1 MANEAKTI
9 EEVPELDLDQVTE
22 DDLVDD
28 DQDAE
33 EAAAN
38 LRELK
43 RKAAVYDSL
52 VDQETT
58 TGELFRE
65 WKEHQAT
72 AAEVKKDYDGA
83 VWELRRLIRAQTED
97 LPLFVP
103 LFDGLGEK
111 AEGAEDDSW
120 REVELASLDLSAKV
134 LENLDAARL
143 TTIGELADYS
153 SNGGRLTQVA
163 GIGPAAAEKI
173 ENALEGFWANHP
185 GLGETPVDPLAAQFG
200 EIFATGMDANNLAG
214 DDANNVPGIIELSD
228 AEPGDDLES
237 VLPGDLIRL
246 QFPHGEDTPPHYG
259 FGKIKAVDADEIM
272 VELESE
278 LLGVD
283 GLEWAIARPAKGE
296 SSNG

>member
-1 MANEAKTI
+1 MAKEAETI
-9 EEVPELDLDQVTE
+9 EDVPELDPTQVIE
-22 DDLVDD
+22 GDLVDD
-28 DQDAE
+28 QEDGE
-33 EAAAN
+33 LEEIEAAE
-38 LRELK
+38 LRELV
-43 RKAAVYDSL
+43 RKSKVYDSL
-52 VDQETT
+52 LDQETT
-58 TGELFRE
+58 TGALFKD
-65 WKEHQAT
+65 WKDLQAQ
-72 AAEVKKDYDGA
+72 AAEAKKEYDGA
-83 VWELRRLIRAQTED
+83 VLVIRALIRAQTED
-97 LPLFVP
+97 LPLF
-103 LFDGLGEK
+103 DNLGEK
-111 AEGAEDDSW
+111 SEEDADNSW
-120 REVELASLDLSAKV
+120 REVELSSLDLSAKV

-153 SNGGRLTQVA
+153 ANGGRLTQVA

-173 ENALEGFWANHP
+173 EDALEGFWANHP